1 MPKAKLGPIIPKPAQ
16 FKPTRTVVQNGLLY
30 RIDDAAMA
38 AEVVPIASGGNH
50 SRCFRKI
57 IKESLPRSEHR
68 RKWFDAGSWL
78 ARLSISG
85 LITATMLIGY
95 PFYPQA
101 RYEIARLLALN
112 ETTASAAITAPIAET
127 NRLLIP
133 KIGVDTAIVEGLALD
148 VLDRHE
154 GVWHQTGSVA
164 GNFVLAG
171 HRFRYLPPN
180 TSTFYNLDRLER
192 GDTIAVD
199 WFENRYT
206 YKVVDKKTVDEKRV
220 DVIAATNTARLT
232 LYTCSDRRERDRIVV
247 VAELVPPD
255 K

>member
-16 FKPTRTVVQNGLLY
+16 FKPNRRVMQNGLLY
-30 RIDDAAMA
+30 RIDDAAMV
-38 AEVVPIASGGNH
+38 AEVGPITVGDRGRS
-50 SRCFRKI
+50 FRKI
-57 IKESLPRSEHR
+57 ITVEAAPVHDKPRP
-68 RKWFDAGSWL
+68 KWFDAGSWL

-85 LITATMLIGY
+85 VITATMLIGY
-95 PFYPQA
+95 PFYPHA
-101 RYEIARLLALN
+101 RYEVARLLALN
-112 ETTASAAITAPIAET
+112 ETTASAAITTPIAEN

-180 TSTFYNLDRLER
+180 TSTFYNLDRLES

-199 WFENRYT
+199 WYQNRYT
-206 YKVVDKKTVDEKRV
+206 YKVVEKFTVDEKRV

-255 K
+255 